1 MPTQAQNGFWICDY
15 CGSDFPSIDQA
26 KAHEIDCSKQHRPHP
41 STSGQAYSMP
51 PSETLPYGSHHPTTH
66 PSSPHKM
73 RRFRLMGPGEGH
85 HMDIGDTVACQNL
98 EVFEASHELVAEHEA
113 SNHTGE
119 SIFVGQVGIRCIHCG
134 PESAYNTFY
143 PQVIADMATCI
154 QVAAD
159 RHLSVCSAAPA
170 QVREPCEHA
179 AAKRRSDHEQR
190 RAPSH
195 DEERQHLALVDHCR
209 FFAGNVGL
217 VDKYPPK
224 SGVVFRDAP
233 AYRPADFHQPTPE
246 HYPHSTDQPS
256 GTTRTPLAAMG
267 GTPFQP
273 TSNRGPMIDN
283 IAATP
288 LARRS
293 KQNVQD
299 REYHPPSGRR
309 DYMMPPPSADRRE
322 YQPTSGEQE
331 YHAFAPH
338 LARGPYPSDVS
349 HEHRTPVPQRR
360 PDEHP
365 DSAYQPTPQAIQPES
380 PHAYRMPPSPYDM
393 QPQGGF
399 PYFQDVNGSWVC
411 CYCSHI
417 HPQYRDQGAVWTSQ
431 NLSPPPTQVIDQHLS
446 ICRSYNQSLSS
457 SYYEA
462 AQPHYSYGHPPSRG
476 QYPSGPGQGWGPPG
490 VSPGYGPNDSSY
502 PYLSHGSDQA
512 YSTPA
517 IEGNREP
524 PPTRSSRAIPA
535 RGRASGVLGET
546 TDHAMMK
553 AVEILLAS
561 DKRHFGTDF
570 REREQRGQLVLDED
584 KLLLTDYFYHL
595 MRQLR
600 LCRFSESDRKTR
612 GGKRENIAVGYG
624 GLQCVHCSDAP
635 NSRKFFWSNVD
646 RLANSFAEIPAHV
659 LKCRRC
665 PNPVKQALMDLK
677 RRHPEQMARLP
688 RGSQKV
694 FFRRMWRRLHD
705 EDPEPVDKTKAASSK
720 ANEENVAPENK
731 EETNEGKSK
740 LKQENIQEDSPGN
753 SSEDSNFLIERSTAD
768 AAKALADSVATRS
781 ASPSSRVLL
790 AIADDKEWLSDMD
803 CFVRRNLEVFCA
815 NEDDVEIAQQDRK
828 YPVNLGQV
836 GIRCIHCALQKGGNS
851 ARGTAVAFPYSING
865 IYESVREFQRL
876 HLEGCPHLPD
886 SMKKKL
892 VGFKGSASLSSVLR
906 KYYVLAAKALGM
918 HDTPDGISSG
928 GECVPIGSSAASAFS
943 FPETLQETKSGGEHQ
958 SKASGDGFLQGA
970 VTPLESRKRKTVI
983 PNDSMPSSASSK
995 KSKDEGKDS
1004 PLSDPKD

>member
-1 MPTQAQNGFWICDY
+1 MPN
-15 CGSDFPSIDQA
+15 CGSDTFPSIYQA
-26 KAHEIDCSKQHRPHP
+26 KAHEIDCSKRQNSDPDA
-41 STSGQAYSMP
+41 SSQIYSMP
-51 PSETLPYGSHHPTTH
+51 PSETLAYSSHHPSQTQQGT
-66 PSSPHKM
+66 PHKM

-85 HMDIGDTVACQNL
+85 HMDIGDVVACQNL
-98 EVFEASHELVAEHEA
+98 EVFEASHELVVEHEA
-113 SNHTGE
+113 SNHTEE

-134 PESAYNTFY
+134 PGSAYNTFY

-159 RHLSVCSAAPA
+159 RHLSVCSAAPV

-190 RAPSH
+190 RVPSH

-209 FFAGNVGL
+209 FFSGSVGL
-217 VDKYPPK
+217 TDKYPPK

-233 AYRPADFHQPTPE
+233 SYKSADVYQATPE
-246 HYPHSTDQPS
+246 HYQHGTEQQPS
-256 GTTRTPLAAMG
+256 ATRTPLAAVG

-273 TSNRGPMIDN
+273 GSSRGPMIDN

-288 LARRS
+288 LARRN
-293 KQNVQD
+293 KQNLQD
-299 REYHPPSGRR
+299 REYNPPSGRR

-322 YQPTSGEQE
+322 YQPPSSEQE
-331 YHAFAPH
+331 YHTFAPH
-338 LARGPYPSDVS
+338 LARGSYPSDVPP
-349 HEHRTPVPQRR
+349 EHRTPAPPRR
-360 PDEHP
+360 LDEPP
-365 DSAYQPTPQAIQPES
+365 DSAYQPTPQGLQPES

-399 PYFQDVNGSWVC
+399 PYFQDVNGSWIC

-417 HPQYRDQGAVWTSQ
+417 HPQYRDQGAIWTSQ
-431 NLSPPPTQVIDQHLS
+431 NLAPPPAQVIDQHLS

-462 AQPHYSYGHPPSRG
+462 PPPHYNYGPPPSKYGG
-476 QYPSGPGQGWGPPG
+476 QYHAGPGWGPPG

-502 PYLSHGSDQA
+502 SYLSHSVEQA
-512 YSTPA
+512 SLPYSTPVL
-517 IEGNREP
+517 EGNREHP
-524 PPTRSSRAIPA
+524 PPRSSRAIPA
-535 RGRASGVLGET
+535 RGSRPGVLAET
-546 TDHAMMK
+546 TDHEMMK
-553 AVEILLAS
+553 AVEILMAS
-561 DKRHFGTDF
+561 DKRHFGTAF
-570 REREQRGQLVLDED
+570 HEREERGQLVLDED

-600 LCRFSESDRKTR
+600 LCRFTESDRKTR

-705 EDPEPVDKTKAASSK
+705 EDPVPVDKSKATSNE

-731 EETNEGKSK
+731 EETTESKSTMK
-740 LKQENIQEDSPGN
+740 AESSKGESPGN
-753 SSEDSNFLIERSTAD
+753 SSEESNFLIERSTAD
-768 AAKALADSVATRS
+768 AAKALTASMTTRS

-815 NEDDVEIAQQDRK
+815 NEEDVEIAQQDRK

-836 GIRCIHCALQKGGNS
+836 GIRCVHCALQKGGNI

-876 HLEGCPHLPD
+876 HLEGCPHLPE
-886 SMKKKL
+886 SAKKKL
-892 VGFKGSASLSSVLR
+892 AGFKGSASLSSVLR

-943 FPETLQETKSGGEHQ
+943 FPETLQDTKAVGEQ
-958 SKASGDGFLQGA
+958 QAKSPGEGFLQGA

-983 PNDSMPSSASSK
+983 ATDSMPSSASSK
-995 KSKDEGKDS
+995 KSKDESKES
-1004 PLSDPKD
+1004 PLSNAKG